1 MECLPEQKD
10 DWVMKTTKLRN
21 DYTQFKNK
29 VSDICTDTWDNYVH
43 TEPVAFHADMKSC
56 LILHEQQWLRTGT
69 NCSHTIPLAQP
80 RKNYLHNSFCYSG
93 AVLWNSF
100 PEIVRQAE
108 SPCNFKSL
116 LHGYYNIK

>member
-1 MECLPEQKD
+1 MG
-10 DWVMKTTKLRN
+10 
-21 DYTQFKNK
+21 
-29 VSDICTDTWDNYVH
+29 YVH
-43 TEPVAFHADMKSC
+43 TVLLAFHADVKSYP
-56 LILHEQQWLRTGT
+56 ILHEQQWLRTGT
-69 NCSHTIPLAQP
+69 RRSHTIPLAQP

-108 SPCNFKSL
+108 FPCNFKSL